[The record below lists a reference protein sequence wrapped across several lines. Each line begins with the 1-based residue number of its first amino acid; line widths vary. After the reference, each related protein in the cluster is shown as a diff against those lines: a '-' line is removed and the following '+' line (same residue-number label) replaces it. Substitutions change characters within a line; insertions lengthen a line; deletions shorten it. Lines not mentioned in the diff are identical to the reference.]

1 MRPHSCVSAN
11 YLQLRNPMGGSA
23 SKTNPYDGVKPFDDR
38 GGRDRYAHL
47 LPNALLEAA
56 NVVGH
61 IVGARARTS
70 ERLAP

>member
-1 MRPHSCVSAN
+1 
-11 YLQLRNPMGGSA
+11 MGGSA

-38 GGRDRYAHL
+38 GGRDRYEHL
-47 LPNALLEAA
+47 LPNAMLEAA